1 MHKYGIVSS
10 SKGAPIF
17 PMWEF
22 SCSDC
27 QSTGRPGS
35 GWVMFDNSDKCRVFM
50 MPALPHRF
58 LQRFFDLEKLK

>member
-1 MHKYGIVSS
+1 MHKYGIASS
-10 SKGAPIF
+10 SKGVRIF

-35 GWVMFDNSDKCRVFM
+35 GGWVMFDKCRVFL